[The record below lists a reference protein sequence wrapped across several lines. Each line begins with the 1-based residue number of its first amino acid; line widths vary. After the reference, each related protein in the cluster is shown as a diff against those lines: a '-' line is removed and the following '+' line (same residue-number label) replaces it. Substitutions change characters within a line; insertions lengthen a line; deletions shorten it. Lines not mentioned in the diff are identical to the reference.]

1 MTPKES
7 NAANRIFP
15 SLESYQLSSEKQ
27 AAFADPHS
35 YTSPFPSTPII
46 QLFFLS
52 LLSVHL
58 KKKQIK
64 FFFSLFFKKTRLISF
79 S

>member
-15 SLESYQLSSEKQ
+15 SLESYNLSSEKQ

-46 QLFFLS
+46 QLFFLFL
-52 LLSVHL
+52 LLSIL
-58 KKKQIK
+58 RKNKSN
-64 FFFSLFFKKTRLISF
+64 FFSLFSLKKHVFISF